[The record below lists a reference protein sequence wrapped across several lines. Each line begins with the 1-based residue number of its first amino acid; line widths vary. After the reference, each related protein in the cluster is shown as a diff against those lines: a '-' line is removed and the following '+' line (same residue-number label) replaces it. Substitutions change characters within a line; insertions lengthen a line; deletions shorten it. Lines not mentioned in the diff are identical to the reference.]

1 MSRARIS
8 QMRAS
13 LRTFKHGRSFLP
25 GHRKFLNHSE
35 GATRFSPKHTYK
47 GPYKTRPRVTFYP
60 LQGLD
65 YNAMHEYP
73 NCVT

>member
-1 MSRARIS
+1 MAP
-8 QMRAS
+8 Q
-13 LRTFKHGRSFLP
+13 LHTFRQ
-25 GHRKFLNHSE
+25 
-35 GATRFSPKHTYK
+35 KHTYK
-47 GPYKTRPRVTFYP
+47 GAYKNLTTSYLFYA